1 MRYFLSILIFIS
13 VQVNGQS
20 WFHKAEIHWYNTE
33 KSENSSLD
41 FADIR
46 FRNAINT
53 LNGNALPY
61 FYDKIKWDNTSDDLS
76 LDFFNIQSSP
86 IKINATQANIMD
98 IDFEIHF
105 DYSVESGQGWLQFWF
120 IPLSYN
126 SKNESFERINSFIIE
141 IESKSSSQR
150 IPETKKSTKLS
161 SSPLSSGDWYKIS
174 VDQSGIHRINYSDLI
189 EIGISDPKN
198 VRIYGYGGIQLPED
212 ASKGTQDD
220 LKPVPVYMEKGNDG
234 IFGNDDYIL
243 FYAVGPETWT
253 YNSTDSLYNFNKN
266 VFSDYGYYFIT
277 SDHGNPVIPD
287 ILPSAEGEVG
297 YVTEDYDILQAHE
310 KDEVNHLL
318 SGKEWFGENFEF
330 SDTRI
335 YEFYLP
341 GLRTGQDVILQTRL
355 LSRGNDTTYYNI
367 FTNNILI
374 DKTPIR
380 KTNLSDKTATFAFT
394 SMNTYLFKSS
404 SENLD
409 IKLQYIKSES
419 TDAGWLDYLVVNGR
433 ARLSLVNDI
442 LKFSD
447 KFSLENSGLSEYIIS
462 NAKLTTKIW
471 NISDPLEV
479 KEIDVQSNAGTIR
492 FKTDSA
498 TLQYFVA
505 FNTDGEFSSPLYSG
519 DKLGKIDNQNLHN
532 SGSPDFVIISHP
544 DFIEAAEVLADFRR
558 EFNNLEVM
566 VTQPDIIYNEFSSGR
581 PDVTALRNYLRYLYK
596 SAGSDTELM
605 PQYLLLFGDG
615 SYAFKNADG
624 EDGNFIP
631 TYQSDNSLSP
641 IYSYVSDDYFAL
653 LDDGESMNSG
663 LLDIGVGRLPVTN
676 SHEADNI
683 VQKIIAYEDPD
694 KMGDW
699 RNTICFIGDD
709 EDFNIHFSQAN
720 ELSNYVE
727 DNYSAFNVRKIF
739 LDAYKQVSTSKGERY
754 PDVNLAINN
763 QINQGALIVN
773 YTGHGGTKGL
783 AHEQI
788 LGLNDIDSW
797 ENKDK
802 LPLFMTATCEFSRFD
817 DPDIVSAG
825 EKVIM
830 SEKGGGIALLTTTRL
845 VYSGPN
851 HVMNE
856 RFYEI
861 VFEKKEDGKNYCLG
875 EIMKY
880 SKNNAGYGI
889 NKRNFTLLGDPAMR
903 LTYPSEKV
911 KTDSLNFSS
920 VEMLT
925 DTLRALQTVT
935 ISGHLENVKN
945 EILDDFNGVVFPV
958 IYDKETVQSTLGN
971 DGGATRTFTNRD
983 KIIYKGKATVRNGYF
998 NFTFI
1003 IPKDINYSFGSG
1015 RVSYYAKDSLID
1027 AAGSFSDLTIGGSS
1041 EDFVVDISGPEI
1053 NVYLNNANFIS
1064 GGITNEN
1071 PVLYVEVYD
1080 EHGINTTGNGI
1091 GHDIIGV
1098 LDDNTQANLVLNE
1111 YYEADLDSYK
1121 SGIVEYPFFNLSEGR
1136 HSINVKLWDI
1146 YNNSS
1151 EAFTEFVVVKN
1162 KDFYLDNLLNF
1173 PNPFTDFT
1181 NISFDHNKA
1190 HTDLE
1195 IRLDIFNL
1203 KGELLKTIITEE
1215 YNSGFRSNP
1224 IRWDGINDNGRKND
1238 QGIFL
1243 YRIRVKNSEGD
1254 EAENTGKML
1263 FLN

>member
-1 MRYFLSILIFIS
+1 MIFIS
-13 VQVNGQS
+13 VQANGQS
-20 WFHKAEIHWYNTE
+20 WFHKSEVHWYNSEKLE
-33 KSENSSLD
+33 KSSGEYAG
-41 FADIR
+41 FR
-46 FRNAINT
+46 FRNAVYP
-53 LNGNALPY
+53 LNNKSLPY
-61 FYDKIKWDNTSDDLS
+61 FYDKIKWDHTSKNLS
-76 LDFFNIQSSP
+76 MKFYSIQSSP
-86 IKINATQANIMD
+86 VDLKIDQTSIMD
-98 IDFEIHF
+98 IDFEIQYE
-105 DYSVESGQGWLQFWF
+105 YSVENGQGWLQYCF
-120 IPLSYN
+120 IPLRYKAEN
-126 SKNESFERINSFIIE
+126 KRFEKISSFIIE
-141 IESKSSSQR
+141 IQSKSTSQIIPESK
-150 IPETKKSTKLS
+150 KSIEIS
-161 SSPLSSGDWYKIS
+161 SSPLSTGDWYKIS
-174 VDQSGIHRINYSDLI
+174 VDKSGIFRINYSELI
-189 EIGISDPKN
+189 NIGIANPEN

-212 ASKGTQDD
+212 ASMGTQDD
-220 LKPVPVYMEKGNDG
+220 LTALSIYVEKGSDG
-234 IFGNDDYIL
+234 IFGNGDYIL
-243 FYAVGPETWT
+243 FYAIGPETWG
-253 YNSTDSLYNFNKN
+253 YNYTDSLYNFNKN

-277 SDHGNPVIPD
+277 SDHGKPLIPE
-287 ILPSAEGEVG
+287 ILPSATGEVK
-297 YVTEDYDILQAHE
+297 YITETYDILEAHE

-330 SDTRI
+330 TDTRTF
-335 YEFYLP
+335 EFHLP
-341 GLRTGQDVILQTRL
+341 GLRTKEDVILQTRL

-367 FTNNILI
+367 FANNKLL
-374 DKTPIR
+374 DRVMIR
-380 KTNLSDKTATFAFT
+380 STNLSDYTAIFAYT

-409 IKLQYIKSES
+409 IKLQYIKSEP

-442 LKFSD
+442 LIFSD

-462 NAKLTTKIW
+462 NAKSTTKIW
-471 NISDPLEV
+471 NITDPV
-479 KEIDVQSNAGTIR
+479 KIKELDVQSDAGTIR
-492 FKTDSA
+492 FKADSA
-498 TLQYFVA
+498 DLQYFVA
-505 FNTDGEFSSPLYSG
+505 FNTDGDFPSPLYSG
-519 DKLGKIDNQNLHN
+519 DKLGKIDNQNLHD
-532 SGSPDFVIISHP
+532 SGSPDLVIISHP
-544 DFIEAAEVLADFRR
+544 DFMEATEVLANFRR
-558 EFNNLEVM
+558 EFNDLEVI
-566 VTQPDIIYNEFSSGR
+566 VTTPDIIYNEFSSGR
-581 PDVTALRNYLRYLYK
+581 PDITALRNYMRYLYK
-596 SAGSDTELM
+596 SANSDTELM

-615 SYAFKNADG
+615 SYAFKNKDG

-653 LDDGESMNSG
+653 LDDGESMYSG
-663 LLDIGVGRLPVTN
+663 LLDIGVGRLPV
-676 SHEADNI
+676 SSVYEADLI
-683 VQKIIAYEDPD
+683 VKKIIAYEDPD

-709 EDFNIHFSQAN
+709 EDFNIHFAQAN

-754 PDVNLAINN
+754 PDVNIAINN
-763 QINQGALIVN
+763 QVNQGALIIN

-788 LGLNDIDSW
+788 LGLNDIASW
-797 ENKDK
+797 ENEGK

-817 DPDIVSAG
+817 DPDVVSAG

-861 VFEKKEDGKNYCLG
+861 VFEKNEDGKNYCLG

-903 LTYPSEKV
+903 LTYPSEIV
-911 KTDSLNFSS
+911 KTDSLNFNS
-920 VEMLT
+920 VDVST

-935 ISGHLENVKN
+935 ISGHLENVNN
-945 EILDDFNGVVFPV
+945 EILHEFNGIVYPV
-958 IYDKETVQSTLGN
+958 IYDKETLQSTLGN
-971 DGGATRTFTNRD
+971 DGGATRTFKNRD
-983 KIIYKGKATVRNGYF
+983 KIIYKGKATVKNGYF
-998 NFTFI
+998 SFSFI

-1015 RVSYYAKDSLID
+1015 KVSYYAKDSLID
-1027 AAGSFSDLTIGGSS
+1027 AAGAFSDITIGGSS
-1041 EDFVVDISGPEI
+1041 DNVAVDISGPEI
-1053 NVYLNNANFIS
+1053 NVYMNNANFIS
-1064 GGITNEN
+1064 GGITTEN
-1071 PVLYVEVYD
+1071 PVLYIEVKD

-1098 LDDNTQANLVLNE
+1098 LDENTQANLVLNE

-1121 SGIVEYPFFNLSEGR
+1121 SGSVEYPLFNLSEGR

-1181 NISFDHNKA
+1181 NISFDQNKA
-1190 HTDLE
+1190 NTDLE

-1203 KGELLKTIITEE
+1203 KGELLKTIIAEE

-1224 IRWDGINDNGRKND
+1224 IRWDGVNDNGSTND
-1238 QGIFL
+1238 QGIYL
-1243 YRIRVKNSEGD
+1243 YRIRVKNSDGD

-1263 FLN
+1263 FLK